1 VELACHRHTVD
12 LSEIDLRPVG
22 MARLTGG
29 SGERMGILP
38 QSEKS
43 RHRAAW
49 IASLCA
55 IAAIFVIERLQPS
68 GAMLATAYVAVV
80 VFAYTYLSVRQALV
94 ITILCTAATI
104 ADELLLTE
112 SEHFIEETIERALIL
127 GAIWLTAFLMRR
139 RERLNTALEESK
151 ARYQAIQDSA
161 ADGILIVDAG
171 GNICSVN
178 PAASQMFG
186 YGPDALAGQPL
197 DALIPPHYRE
207 AHRHGMTEYA
217 AGRLDT
223 SRLFGVTRDVEVL
236 RSDGTVFPVEINVSE
251 VQTGGSRIFSAVL
264 RDITERKEAEL
275 RIRESQRT
283 LSTLMSNLPGMAYR
297 CHNDESWTMLFV
309 SQGCCALT
317 GYEAHEL
324 EGNRTISFDK
334 IIYPADREMVAID
347 VQKAIKDDSP
357 FYLTYRIVHKS
368 GEIRWVM
375 EKGVAVRGQDGSVIC
390 LEGFISDVTREKRSE
405 EALRESEQ
413 RFRSIADSTPI
424 MIWASGLDM
433 GITFA
438 NTRVIEFL
446 GLPLDDLLGAG
457 WVQVIH
463 PDDHD
468 RVLAE
473 YGSAFEAWRPYDVEY
488 RTRRR
493 DGEWRW
499 LAVHGVPRFA
509 PGGEFMG
516 FIGSARDI
524 TDQRRASEAVK
535 ESEARFRS
543 MADGSPVMIWMSDPK
558 GTTVF
563 VNAGML
569 AFLGPIAQQDLGT
582 CWRKVVHPDDVEAA
596 NKVFDDGIVEK
607 RTVQTEYRMRRADGQ
622 WRTLLDTGAPRI
634 GPDGEFLGFVGSA
647 IDITERRKADQII
660 WHIATGVSATTGDEF
675 FRSLANH
682 LAEALGADLVGI
694 GEILESDPSRIRT
707 IAIVREGVIA
717 DDLEYVLA
725 GTPCA
730 VTLEE
735 GDYACPEDVQ
745 SHFPDDALLV
755 EDKIQGYIG
764 NALRDS
770 EGRNYGVLWVL
781 FRRPVT
787 DVDLAISLLR
797 IFAVRA
803 AAELERR
810 QASEALRISE
820 ERYRH
825 MFEESPMANIEV
837 DLSEIKAEL
846 VALAPSQGTTIEE
859 LLSSDPDLLMR
870 CLRKIKCA
878 SVNATAVR
886 VFGASNSEQLRAS
899 ISLLLTDRTVQA
911 FADVLKRLWNGE
923 RTYETE
929 TDFRTL
935 DGEVR
940 DCRMRCVLTTST
952 SDDWS
957 QVLIAVLDV
966 TESRHSAEE
975 LARAKRLDTAG
986 RLAGQIAHDFNN
998 LLGPLVAYPEILQAK
1013 IPDEGRAH
1021 EMLRDMQDAA
1031 LQIAEINQELL
1042 TLSRR
1047 GHYNVEPLDL
1057 NKLVGSAARALESR
1071 PTVTVETRL
1080 YDGQLMIRGGGA
1092 QLMRVLTNLM
1102 NNAVE
1107 AMDDIGTLTVTTSH
1121 IYLDQPLR
1129 RHTSVARG
1137 EYARVDITDSGC
1149 GIPADASQH
1158 IFEPFFT
1165 TKKTDRKRGTG
1176 LGLSVVHSVVEDHEG
1191 YVDVESVLGKGS
1203 TFSLYFPSYH
1213 GEVTVTE
1220 TTRAI
1225 EQGTGEAVLVVDDDP
1240 LQRRI
1245 VLMALERVGY
1255 SVTALESGE
1264 AAVRFLADH
1273 PQDVVII
1280 DMVMEGIDGAETLR
1294 RIREMYPDQKAML
1307 LTGYATSERAQVA
1320 LALGNCEVLAKP
1332 IQVSTLTGAIHRA
1345 IKTHSMRH
1353 RRMIESPANS

>member
-1 VELACHRHTVD
+1 
-12 LSEIDLRPVG
+12 
-22 MARLTGG
+22 MARFTGG
-29 SGERMGILP
+29 AGECMGILP

-43 RHRAAW
+43 RRRAAW
-49 IASLCA
+49 IASLCV

-68 GAMLATAYVAVV
+68 GAVLATAYVAVV

-104 ADELLLTE
+104 A

-139 RERLNTALEESK
+139 RERLNTALEESE
-151 ARYQAIQDSA
+151 ARHQAILDSA
-161 ADGILIVDAG
+161 ADGILTVDAG
-171 GNICSVN
+171 GKISSVN
-178 PAASQMFG
+178 PAGSRMFG

-223 SRLFGVTRDVEVL
+223 SHLFGVTRDVEAL

-251 VQTGGSRIFSAVL
+251 VQTGGPRIFSAVL
-264 RDITERKEAEL
+264 RDITERKESEQRL
-275 RIRESQRT
+275 RESQRAM
-283 LSTLMSNLPGMAYR
+283 STLLSNLPGMAYR
-297 CHNDESWTMLFV
+297 CLPDDEWTMIFA
-309 SQGCCALT
+309 SNGCAELT
-317 GYEAHEL
+317 GYEPYEL
-324 EGNRTISFDK
+324 IRNHTTSYVKLIFPE
-334 IIYPADREMVAID
+334 DRPYVLEETW
-347 VQKAIKDDSP
+347 KAIRTGAQ
-357 FYLTYRIVHKS
+357 YRLTYRIVHRN
-368 GEIRWVM
+368 GEIRWM
-375 EKGVAVRGQDGSVIC
+375 CEQGQAVPGSGGRVRC
-390 LEGFISDVTREKRSE
+390 LEGFVIDITRQKRSE
-405 EALRESEQ
+405 EEARESEQ

-438 NTRVIEFL
+438 NARVIEFL

-488 RTRRR
+488 RTRRG

-558 GTTVF
+558 GETVF
-563 VNAGML
+563 ANAGML
-569 AFLGPIAQQDLGT
+569 AFLGPVAQQDLGK

-596 NKVFDDGIVEK
+596 NKVFDDGIAEK

-622 WRTLLDTGAPRI
+622 WRWILDAGSPRMSES
-634 GPDGEFLGFVGSA
+634 GEFVGY
-647 IDITERRKADQII
+647 IGTCFDITERKVAEERSNEQHERLSSVHRLTETIVHGGTLQEVYERTMDELAATLGAHRSSILLFDNDGVMRFAAWRDISASYRRAVEGHSPWKPDETDPQPIFVVDVDEDPSVAAFRPIFDAEGIRALAFIPLVYQERLLGKFMLYYAGPHEFIPDEVYFAR
-660 WHIATGVSATTGDEF
+660 HLGGQVAIAVVRERA
-675 FRSLANH
+675 
-682 LAEALGADLVGI
+682 AEAL
-694 GEILESDPSRIRT
+694 R
-707 IAIVREGVIA
+707 
-717 DDLEYVLA
+717 
-725 GTPCA
+725 
-730 VTLEE
+730 
-735 GDYACPEDVQ
+735 Q
-745 SHFPDDALLV
+745 S
-755 EDKIQGYIG
+755 
-764 NALRDS
+764 
-770 EGRNYGVLWVL
+770 
-781 FRRPVT
+781 
-787 DVDLAISLLR
+787 
-797 IFAVRA
+797 
-803 AAELERR
+803 ERR
-810 QASEALRISE
+810 FRQ
-820 ERYRH
+820 
-825 MFEESPMANIEV
+825 MFDESPMANLEL
-837 DLSEIKAEL
+837 DLSETRQ
-846 VALAPSQGTTIEE
+846 VIEAKVGAAGAVMTDMFE
-859 LLSSDPDLLMR
+859 AHPDLLAR
-870 CLRKIKCA
+870 CLRGIRFG
-878 SVNATAVR
+878 SVNATALR
-886 VFGASNSEQLRAS
+886 VFHASTAEELRNSIPDLFTEA
-899 ISLLLTDRTVQA
+899 TTNA
-911 FADVLKRLWNGE
+911 FREFFVRLWHGVT
-923 RTYETE
+923 TYEAE
-929 TDFRTL
+929 TTFRTL
-935 DGEVR
+935 DGESRIGKVH
-940 DCRMRCVLTTST
+940 CVLTTAT

-957 QVLIAVLDV
+957 HALVVLADV
-966 TESRHSAEE
+966 TESRHAAEE

-1080 YDGQLMIRGGGA
+1080 CDGQLMIRGGGA

-1121 IYLDQPLR
+1121 IYLDQPAGGG
-1129 RHTSVARG
+1129 HTSVARG

-1149 GIPADASQH
+1149 GIPADALQQ

-1165 TKKTDRKRGTG
+1165 TKKSDRQRGTG

-1220 TTRAI
+1220 TTHAI

-1255 SVTALESGE
+1255 HATALESGE

-1273 PQDVVII
+1273 PQDAVII

-1320 LALGNCEVLAKP
+1320 LALGNCEVLTKP

-1345 IKTHSMRH
+1345 IKTHT
-1353 RRMIESPANS
+1353 PCAAGA